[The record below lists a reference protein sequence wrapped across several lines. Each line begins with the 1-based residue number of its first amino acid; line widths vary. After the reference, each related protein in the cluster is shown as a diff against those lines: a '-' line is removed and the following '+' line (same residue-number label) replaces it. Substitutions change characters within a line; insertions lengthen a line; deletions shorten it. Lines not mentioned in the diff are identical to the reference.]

1 MKLTLKRTFKGPQYT
16 IGKLYVNG
24 VYECDT
30 LEDTDRGLNE
40 TQSLLEIQSKKVY
53 GQTAIPYGTYK
64 IDMNTVSPKFKDRSW
79 AKFCGGKLPRLI
91 DVKGYEGVLIHVGNK
106 AEDTLGCILV
116 GENKVKGQVINSTA
130 TFQELY
136 SVMLKAKLLG
146 EELSLTIEQERLLW
160 QRLVN
165 QVERCHLKVERNLQ
179 RSRNGKGVVLL
190 LYPYLLAVNK

>member
-64 IDMNTVSPKFKDRSW
+64 IDMTTVSPKFKDRAW
-79 AKFCGGKLPRLI
+79 AKPYKGILPRLEN
-91 DVKGYEGVLIHVGNK
+91 VKGYEGVLIHVGNK

-116 GENKVKGQVINSTA
+116 GRNRIKGSVVESTEC
-130 TFQELY
+130 FYKLM
-136 SVMLKAKLLG
+136 SVLLG
-146 EELSLTIEQERLLW
+146 ASKVGEDIYIT
-160 QRLVN
+160 
-165 QVERCHLKVERNLQ
+165 VE
-179 RSRNGKGVVLL
+179 
-190 LYPYLLAVNK
+190 